1 MKLIFARHGE
11 TEAGTRHCFVGVS
24 DSPLTEKGQQQASL
38 LGDLLQKEKVT
49 LLYCSPLRRAQKTA
63 EIVAEKIQVVPILID
78 DLREISYGA
87 WEGKEKEVCKQL
99 PIWNIRMNNLFT
111 FVHPGMF
118 RGIPGESY
126 EMQYNRLQPF
136 FKSLL
141 ERNETVAI
149 IAHVGVLRAAKKFF
163 EQSSEQVFQNF
174 SPANNEV
181 FVVEKQASTY
191 KTFCKTLGK

>member
-11 TEAGTRHCFVGVS
+11 TEAGSRHCFVGVS
-24 DSPLTEKGQQQASL
+24 DSPLTEKGEQQASL
-38 LGDLLQKEKVT
+38 LGDLFQKEKVT
-49 LLYCSPLRRAQKTA
+49 LLYCSPLRRAQKTV
-63 EIVAEKIQVVPILID
+63 EIIVEKIQFVPILID

-87 WEGKEKEVCKQL
+87 WEGKEKELCKQL

-126 EMQYNRLQPF
+126 EIQYNRLQPF

-141 ERNETVAI
+141 ERNETIAI
-149 IAHVGVLRAAKKFF
+149 IAHIGVLRSAKMFF
-163 EQSSEQVFQNF
+163 EQSSEEVFPDY
-174 SPANNEV
+174 SPSNNEV
-181 FVVEKQASTY
+181 FIVEKQANTY
-191 KTFCKTLGK
+191 KTYSKILSK